1 MTQNISAVRS
11 VVLPL
16 SEVLVLLPGSVV
28 AEIVPYAEPSPPPVG
43 APDWLIG
50 ISSWREQ
57 RVPLVSLDAFLSGGA
72 AVPTGGRA
80 RIAILKAVG
89 DAGGLSYYGVVT
101 QQIPHLANVQPDAVE
116 AVPVANETRVGVA
129 AQLLLNGE
137 PMIVPDVDSIEAAV
151 RDALRKSA

>member
-16 SEVLVLLPGSVV
+16 SDVLVLLPGSVV

-50 ISSWREQ
+50 IASWREQ
-57 RVPLVSLDAFLSGGA
+57 RVPLVSLDAFLSGGVA
-72 AVPTGGRA
+72 ASVGGRA

-89 DAGGLSYYGVVT
+89 DGAALSYYGVVT
-101 QQIPHLANVQPDAVE
+101 QQIPHLATVQPEAVE
-116 AVPVANETRVGVA
+116 AVPAADEARPGVA
-129 AQLLLNGE
+129 AQLMLNGE

-151 RDALRKSA
+151 REVLGKSA